1 MTDWTPEMDEAFN
14 EIEKRSNLGKQI
26 LTAMKPQDEWI
37 GLIRGVRVEGDTV
50 VVHAKNNDEA
60 RCLCHCLIHE
70 MERRRG
76 QG

>member
-1 MTDWTPEMDEAFN
+1 MEDWTPEMDEAFN

-26 LTAMKPQDEWI
+26 LTAIKPQDEWI

-50 VVHAKNNDEA
+50 VIKVKDNEDA
-60 RCLCHCLIHE
+60 RCLCGNLVNV

-76 QG
+76 QS